1 MHTLGWIGLGHMG
14 TPMAQNLLQA
24 DYKVNVYNRS
34 QDKTTALVEIGAV
47 KLASPREIVEQS
59 DIIYLMLSDSHAI
72 RDVLTQVNGV
82 LSADLQGKI
91 VVDMSTISPE
101 DSLSFARL
109 VSDAGGTYLDAPVS
123 GSVGPAKAGQ
133 LVILVGGEKKAI
145 ETCQPYFD
153 VLGKATIHFGANSK
167 GSSAKLA
174 INLLLGIVG
183 QGIGET
189 LLLAEKS
196 GLEKESV
203 LEMISQSAM
212 NTPLFQG
219 KKEMYRQEDFPAAFM
234 LELMAKDL
242 GLVKAEADKLE
253 TKLPLA
259 VVADTTYRSAKDK
272 GKGKLDMA
280 AVYLELKENGVKSSK
295 IDSVKK

>member
-1 MHTLGWIGLGHMG
+1 MQTLGWIGLGHMG

-34 QDKTTALVEIGAV
+34 LDKTTALVEMGAV
-47 KLASPREIVEQS
+47 KLATPRDVVEQS
-59 DIIYLMLSDSHAI
+59 DIIFLTLSDSHAI
-72 RDVLTQVNGV
+72 RDVLTQINGV

-101 DSLSFARL
+101 DSLSFAKL
-109 VSDAGGTYLDAPVS
+109 ISDGGGVYLDAPVS

-133 LVILVGGEKKAI
+133 LVILVGGEKEALD
-145 ETCQPYFD
+145 TCQPYFD
-153 VLGKATIHFGANSK
+153 VLGKATIHFGPNSK

-174 INLLLGIVG
+174 INLLLGILG

-196 GLEKESV
+196 GLDREKV

-212 NTPLFQG
+212 NTPLYQG
-219 KKEMYRQEDFPAAFM
+219 KKEMYRHQDFPAAFM

-242 GLVKAEADKLE
+242 GLVQAEADKLD

-259 VVADTTYRSAKDK
+259 VAADKTYRAAKES

-280 AVYLELKENGVKSSK
+280 AIYFELKENGVKSSTK
-295 IDSVKK
+295 V